1 MIVYILCFAAVG
13 LIILSALL
21 ILDSKGLSSVSDSDN
36 SHTRLDDR
44 TLSRKFD
51 DWLKELS
58 GSFKS
63 GNNTAKKDVK
73 ASCFVETEDFNSAI
87 KKITDQFVKY
97 SEVDE
102 DFREEFKNFNKR
114 LSSLEGAI
122 KDAQR
127 QISSI
132 KEEFQKISAAQSHK
146 AVIDDNAVVR
156 HDRFPSYPV
165 IRYARLVDSLSP
177 LGFIDA
183 ELLENDENAIYELE
197 IQSNSTAR
205 YRLITDR
212 DIQRSLVSTFTPY
225 VTNGCEYEGN
235 PMIINEIIHLDY
247 GTLHLCD
254 GIWCVENKAR
264 VMIRS

>member
-21 ILDSKGLSSVSDSDN
+21 ILESKDSSSVSDSDN
-36 SHTRLDDR
+36 SHTQLDGR

-51 DWLKELS
+51 NWLKDLS
-58 GSFKS
+58 ASFKS
-63 GNNTAKKDVK
+63 GNNTA
-73 ASCFVETEDFNSAI
+73 SCFVEAEEFNSAI
-87 KKITDQFVKY
+87 AEIRKQFKSYSNNDKAFSENLKKF
-97 SEVDE
+97 
-102 DFREEFKNFNKR
+102 EER
-114 LSSLEGAI
+114 LCSLEEAI

-146 AVIDDNAVVR
+146 AVIDGNAVVR

-183 ELLENDENAIYELE
+183 ELLENDENAIYELV

>member
-1 MIVYILCFAAVG
+1 MLPVMGWF
-13 LIILSALL
+13 
-21 ILDSKGLSSVSDSDN
+21 
-36 SHTRLDDR
+36 
-44 TLSRKFD
+44 
-51 DWLKELS
+51 
-58 GSFKS
+58 FKS

-73 ASCFVETEDFNSAI
+73 ASCFVEA
-87 KKITDQFVKY
+87 
-97 SEVDE
+97 
-102 DFREEFKNFNKR
+102 EEFNRAITEIRKQFKGYSNNDNVFSENLKKFEER
-114 LSSLEGAI
+114 LCSLKSEIEYAT
-122 KDAQR
+122 R

-132 KEEFQKISAAQSHK
+132 QKEFQKISEAQSHK
-146 AVIDDNAVVR
+146 TVIDDVAVVR
-156 HDRFPSYPV
+156 HERFSSYPET
-165 IRYARLVDSLSP
+165 RYARLVDSLSP

-254 GIWCVENKAR
+254 GIWCIENKAR